1 MNLVNGKR
9 LYVNILRSVAINV
22 NHRQNGRIENEG
34 RIARRRFGISGERI
48 SLRHP
53 NVIRAEEM
61 KFVLLTRK
69 GMRNK
74 KFPATGRAKRS
85 HGKRFLTPTVE
96 FTYKKNTFRVGG
108 PYHEGDADMS
118 RKLTANRS

>member
-9 LYVNILRSVAINV
+9 LYVNVLRSVASNV

-34 RIARRRFGISGERI
+34 SIARRRFGISGERI

-53 NVIRAEEM
+53 NVIRSEEM
-61 KFVLLTRK
+61 KFVLLART
-69 GMRNK
+69 GIRNK

-85 HGKRFLTPTVE
+85 HGKRCFTPIVE
-96 FTYKKNTFRVGG
+96 FTYKKYTFRVRC
-108 PYHEGDADMS
+108 PYHEGDTDMP
-118 RKLTANRS
+118 

>member
-9 LYVNILRSVAINV
+9 LYVNVLRSVASNV

-34 RIARRRFGISGERI
+34 SIARRRFGISGERI

-53 NVIRAEEM
+53 NVIRSEEM
-61 KFVLLTRK
+61 KFVLLARK
-69 GMRNK
+69 GIRNK

-85 HGKRFLTPTVE
+85 HGKRCFTPVVE
-96 FTYKKNTFRVGG
+96 FTYKKNTFRIGC
-108 PYHEGDADMS
+108 PDHEGDADMP
-118 RKLTANRS
+118 RELTANRS